1 MNISLN
7 QLPQKIKDGCLLD
20 SMVNLYFQTEFIQ
33 EVIEQTIEDK
43 LNSFND
49 GNKFSKIPVIEKGEV
64 VPGRT
69 FFANDVYRIMV
80 EKDKLSFNIVKSYPT
95 WNPYKDFIR
104 VVIEPLL
111 DKLVITRVDVRYM
124 SHFGNIPLFDN
135 IDGNI
140 KLNHLQ
146 AFQGARYSF
155 QCNATDE
162 MPGRLP
168 AVATVNLTDRYQV
181 APGQLE
187 SIIDIAVASQV
198 NMGVA
203 LDDVIRTLDFVHIC
217 EKHLFFTVIS
227 DEFYNQ
233 LKVD

>member
-1 MNISLN
+1 MDISLD

-20 SMVNLYFQTEFIQ
+20 SMANLHFQTEYIQ
-33 EVIEQTIEDK
+33 EVIEQTIEEK

-80 EKDKLSFNIVKSYPT
+80 EKGTLSFNIVKDYPT
-95 WNPYKDFIR
+95 WNPYKNFIR
-104 VVIEPLL
+104 VIIEPLL

-187 SIIDIAVASQV
+187 SIIDITVASQV

>member
-1 MNISLN
+1 MDISLD

-20 SMVNLYFQTEFIQ
+20 SMANLHFQTEYIQ
-33 EVIEQTIEDK
+33 EVIEQTIEEK

-80 EKDKLSFNIVKSYPT
+80 EKGTLSFNIVKDYPT
-95 WNPYKDFIR
+95 WNPYKNFIR
-104 VVIEPLL
+104 VVIETLL

-168 AVATVNLTDRYQV
+168 AVATVNLTDRNQV

-187 SIIDIAVASQV
+187 SIIDITVASQV

>member
-1 MNISLN
+1 MDISLD
-7 QLPQKIKDGCLLD
+7 QLPPKIKDGCLLD

-43 LNSFND
+43 LNSFNE
-49 GNKFSKIPVIEKGEV
+49 GTKFSKIPVIEKGEV

-80 EKDKLSFNIVKSYPT
+80 EKDTLSFNIVKSYPT
-95 WNPYKDFIR
+95 WNPYNDFIR

-155 QCNATDE
+155 QCNVTDE
-162 MPGRLP
+162 MPGRIP

-227 DEFYNQ
+227 DDFYYQ